1 MNADWLLQLAP
12 DRAPPPPGWWPP
24 APGWWALL
32 ALILT
37 LAVVAVSWWRH
48 PRRRLRRAALAELR
62 RVRASEADV
71 IRAARAIQN
80 LLRRYA
86 LARFGGDRVARLHG
100 DAWLRFLANGG
111 AEALRGAPGQSL
123 LRANF
128 AGKLDPDRVG
138 DREVWFA
145 AAERFVRRVRPPADA
160 GARR

>member
-1 MNADWLLQLAP
+1 MNADWLSQLAP

-32 ALILT
+32 GLIVALAIVTVL
-37 LAVVAVSWWRH
+37 WWRH
-48 PRRRLRRAALAELR
+48 PRRRLRRAALVELR
-62 RVRASEADV
+62 RIRAHEADV

-86 LARFGGDRVARLHG
+86 LARYGADRVARLHG

-111 AEALRGAPGQSL
+111 AEGLRGAPGQSL

-128 AGKLDPDRVG
+128 AGRLDPERLD
-138 DREVWFA
+138 DREIWFA
-145 AAERFVRRVRPPADA
+145 AAERFVR
-160 GARR
+160 GARSPVDRGAPR